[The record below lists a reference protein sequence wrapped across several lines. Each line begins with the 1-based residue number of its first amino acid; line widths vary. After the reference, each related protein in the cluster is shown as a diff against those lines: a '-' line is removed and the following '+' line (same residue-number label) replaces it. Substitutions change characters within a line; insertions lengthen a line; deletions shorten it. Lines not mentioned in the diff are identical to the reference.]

1 MNFVMKW
8 QTLTTEE
15 LDRILDEAVKAA
27 FMKGKCK

>member
-1 MNFVMKW
+1 MKW

-27 FMKGKCK
+27 FMKGKSK